1 MAESTG
7 FQHFTVVPADEEEIV
22 IQAGARRAAAAVPA
36 AEAAVEEVVRPATEV
51 VAAAVA
57 AEPVT
62 VPAPAPAPSSEP
74 GISPED
80 AKAEAQLAHL
90 ESSSGNFSRALHE
103 AIAEER
109 VGKPAREGWHE
120 TTLEDLESTPM
131 SPMQKIILSV
141 LLGFLVLFGLYC
153 LLRFGLHLF

>member
-7 FQHFTVVPADEEEIV
+7 FQHITVVPAEEEEIV
-22 IQAGARRAAAAVPA
+22 IQAGARRAA
-36 AEAAVEEVVRPATEV
+36 EAAVE
-51 VAAAVA
+51 VAAPMA
-57 AEPVT
+57 APE
-62 VPAPAPAPSSEP
+62 PAPAPVTEPEPVPEPAPFV
-74 GISPED
+74 SPED

-109 VGKPAREGWHE
+109 VGKPAREGWRE
-120 TTLEDLESTPM
+120 TTLEDLEATPM

-141 LLGFLVLFGLYC
+141 LLGFLLLFGVYC
-153 LLRFGLHLF
+153 LLKFGLHLF

>member
-1 MAESTG
+1 MTESTG
-7 FQHFTVVPADEEEIV
+7 FQHITVVPADEEIV
-22 IQAGARRAAAAVPA
+22 IQAGARRAPHVAVEAVP
-36 AEAAVEEVVRPATEV
+36 
-51 VAAAVA
+51 
-57 AEPVT
+57 EPVP
-62 VPAPAPAPSSEP
+62 VPAPIPAPAPAVSA
-74 GISPED
+74 ED

-109 VGKPAREGWHE
+109 VGKSAKEAWRE

-131 SPMQKIILSV
+131 SPMQKIILAV
-141 LLGFLVLFGLYC
+141 LMGFLVLFGVYC